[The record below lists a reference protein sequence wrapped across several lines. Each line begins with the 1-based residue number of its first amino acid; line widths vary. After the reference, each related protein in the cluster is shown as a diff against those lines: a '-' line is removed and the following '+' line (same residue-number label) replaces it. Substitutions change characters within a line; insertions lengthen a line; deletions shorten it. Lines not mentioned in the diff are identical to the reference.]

1 MRKKRTLVFVVLIT
15 ATVVFEPLALRT
27 SLGTAGVSMNKVGKQ
42 WAPYVEWSVQ
52 NPTYSGNPY
61 DLVATVT
68 FVHSETNEIRK
79 TQMFYNGNDVW
90 KFRFS
95 GTRVGTWT
103 FLTESSDTD
112 LNEKSGT
119 VEIVRAP
126 DTHGFVTNF
135 GNKWGRLGTDQVFVP
150 QFVMYEDPPSYY
162 NNPTKIDADIER
174 FMNEHGFNGFHIL
187 VGGRW
192 FDLNSETSD
201 EISIPDPDPRTFEAL
216 ELLITRVHAA
226 GGLVHIWA
234 WGDEG
239 RRLTPVRWGINGA
252 EDKRLQRYIAARLGP
267 IPGWTMGY
275 GFDLFEWV
283 NEFQLTEWY
292 NYMQNHLG
300 WAHYLGARS
309 NTNSLDQLSEAMDYS
324 SYEQHKP
331 DYGTYVQTI
340 DARPNKPSFSEDR
353 FRIRIHDPS
362 TDYTMEE
369 TRRGL
374 WNSTM
379 AGGVANIWGK
389 LTGSIG
395 YFSTSYP
402 DPEQI
407 KNWALFF
414 KSRFLKDMT
423 RSNSLTDGVALKRPT
438 NAHYVLYKED
448 ASSIQLNLSEMSGS
462 QSAVAIDT
470 KLSYAEI
477 DLGRL
482 NPIDQV
488 WNAPYKSDWAIAV
501 GDFSTG
507 ALPDH
512 LPPAPPIGIRV
523 SPDL

>member
-1 MRKKRTLVFVVLIT
+1 MKRKMTFGVIVLLVTSIVVDPLILT
-15 ATVVFEPLALRT
+15 GSIVINELSIDR
-27 SLGTAGVSMNKVGKQ
+27 SDKQ
-42 WAPYVEWSVQ
+42 WAPFIEWSVQ
-52 NPTYSGNPY
+52 NPTYSDNPF
-61 DLVATVT
+61 DLIATVT
-68 FVHSETNEIRK
+68 FVHNVTGEIRK
-79 TQMFYNGNDVW
+79 TEMFYDSGDIW
-90 KFRFS
+90 KFRFT
-95 GTRVGTWT
+95 GTRAGKWT
-103 FLTESSDTD
+103 FTTECNDPD
-112 LNEKSGT
+112 LNGKSGT
-119 VEIVRAP
+119 VDIDPNP
-126 DTHGFVTNF
+126 DVPGFVTNF
-135 GNKWGRLGTDQVFVP
+135 GNKWGRLGTDKAFVP

-162 NNPTKIDADIER
+162 NNPAKIDADIQT
-174 FMNEHGFNGFHIL
+174 FMDEHGFNGFHVL
-187 VGGRW
+187 VSCRW
-192 FDLNSETSD
+192 FDINHTTSD
-201 EISIPDPDPRTFEAL
+201 EIIVPDPDPATFEAL
-216 ELLITRVHAA
+216 ELLITKVHSA
-226 GGLVHIWA
+226 GGIVHIWA
-234 WGDEG
+234 WGDES
-239 RRLTPVRWGINGA
+239 RRMTPVRWGINGA
-252 EDKRLQRYIAARLGP
+252 VDKRLQRYIAARLGP

-283 NEFQLTEWY
+283 SESQLTEWHD
-292 NYMQNHLG
+292 YMQNHLG

-353 FRIRIHDPS
+353 FRIRVHVSS

-374 WNSTM
+374 WHSTM

-389 LTGSIG
+389 LTGSPG

-402 DPEQI
+402 NPEQI
-407 KNWALFF
+407 KTWALFF
-414 KSRFLKDMT
+414 ESRFLKDMK

-507 ALPDH
+507 ALPDR

-523 SPDL
+523 SPNL